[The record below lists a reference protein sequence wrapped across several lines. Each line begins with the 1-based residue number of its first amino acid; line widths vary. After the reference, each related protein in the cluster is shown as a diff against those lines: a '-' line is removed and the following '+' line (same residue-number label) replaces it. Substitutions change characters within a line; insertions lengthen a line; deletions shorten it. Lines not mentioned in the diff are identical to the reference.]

1 MILGFRVERE
11 GGKQIANLLTQPN
24 FEIGVGCFYFSQ
36 HKNHIT
42 DFQLSELSSSLLAT
56 LHGDGHLF

>member
-1 MILGFRVERE
+1 MILRFRVERE
-11 GGKQIANLLTQPN
+11 GGKQIANLLTQPD
-24 FEIGVGCFYFSQ
+24 FEIGVGCFSQ

-56 LHGDGHLF
+56 LHGD